1 MYHERVFSREITG
14 AQNGRARCKVCTGNW
29 QASIKRVSSRSM
41 NIGKYAKTRKL
52 IVLFLVMQLLL
63 VACGKPFPQD
73 SDPIPATNAIG
84 CNTNNI
90 GASSGISAYPRSDP
104 QWVRISNYF
113 QDTTI
118 LEGTVPGP
126 TLPEPSNA
134 QAPSEVSE
142 EEVPW
147 NHYTHDMT
155 FKVLPDPGYKHLLS
169 SYMAMDSQGNLTG
182 GVHSTIETEWETGA
196 FFDENFWPAVG
207 DRIWVEG
214 RWVFD
219 CGHNGLSND
228 NPTEV
233 NKCGEKCVRYET
245 EMHPPRA
252 LAVFRQHRGGLL
264 SLNGHM
270 TWVPVTQAD
279 IFVSGNGGGANDAC
293 SLVIRHI
300 NVVTGQSDDCQ
311 HTGPIIPIN
320 DRNYVFD
327 IYPPGTDYRT
337 YEDNLTF
344 RVHPPSS
351 NASVVAIP
359 TFTLVGSPIQ
369 PLLCPIDAT
378 TPPPTQTETACP
390 QLPAHPTR
398 IRVILPFKGSQYTQA
413 FRESIQVG
421 WNVPPTTSIRTFRI
435 SLHEFKIIH
444 NGESTVDGDWRVY
457 VNVGGQWRYLNDDLS
472 PDTNNPNCQ
481 PGDGLN
487 ENGDGDC
494 FQYDG
499 PGSGWGVV
507 IQDGTIIHVAVGG
520 YESDAV
526 DSHYCSDPAGCDFST
541 AAGDSLGQNDDRI
554 GTTEFD
560 LFPPYYNFTQT
571 CDPSKTICQLGPVTT
586 QDVAGD
592 QYQVT
597 FTVQEVPTP
606 PPTFAEFSPLSAQI
620 NCDAKPSQTQF
631 LETITNT
638 GTQQLDWTASSNDS
652 GIHVSPNSG
661 SIPPGMS
668 QTVKVRGIP
677 KFNSPTGDIEVIF
690 DSNGGGQAIILTCI

>member
-14 AQNGRARCKVCTGNW
+14 AQNGRDKCKVCTGNW
-29 QASIKRVSSRSM
+29 QTFFKKVSSRSM
-41 NIGKYAKTRKL
+41 NSGRYTNTRKL
-52 IVLFLVMQLLL
+52 MLVFLVMQLLL

-73 SDPIPATNAIG
+73 SNPIPATNAIG
-84 CNTNNI
+84 CNTADI
-90 GASSGISAYPRSDP
+90 GDTTDVSRSDP
-104 QWVRISNYF
+104 QWVRIRNSF

-118 LEGTVPGP
+118 LEGRVPGP
-126 TLPEPSNA
+126 FVPESSST

-155 FKVLPDPGYKHLLS
+155 FKVLPDLGYKHLLS
-169 SYMAMDSQGNLTG
+169 SYMSMDSQGNLTT
-182 GVHSTIETEWETGA
+182 GVHSTIEAEWEMGA

-214 RWVFD
+214 SWVFD
-219 CGHNGLSND
+219 CGHNGLNND
-228 NPTEV
+228 NSTEV
-233 NKCGEKCVRYET
+233 NKCGEKCVKYET

-252 LAVFRQHRGGLL
+252 LAVFRQNRGGLL

-279 IFVSGNGGGANDAC
+279 IFVSGYGGGANDAC

-300 NVVTGQSDDCQ
+300 NSVTGQSDDCQ

-327 IYPPGTDYRT
+327 IYPPGTDYTT

-351 NASVVAIP
+351 NASVVATP
-359 TFTLVGSPIQ
+359 TFSIVGSLIQ

-390 QLPAHPTR
+390 ELPTHPTR
-398 IRVILPFKGSQYTQA
+398 IRVILPFKGSQDTQP

-421 WNVPPTTSIRTFRI
+421 WNVPPSTSIRTFLI

-444 NGESTVDGDWRVY
+444 NGESFLHDGDWRAY
-457 VNVGGQWRYLNDDLS
+457 VNVGSQWRYLNDLS
-472 PDTNNPNCQ
+472 PDTNTPNCQ
-481 PGDGLN
+481 PGNGLN

-494 FQYDG
+494 FAYD
-499 PGSGWGVV
+499 SSAWRVA
-507 IQDGTIIHVAVGG
+507 IQDGTPIHVAVGG
-520 YESDAV
+520 YESDPV
-526 DSHYCSDPAGCDFST
+526 DSSYCTNPVGCDYSVG
-541 AAGDSLGQNDDRI
+541 AGIALGTENDDRI
-554 GTTEFD
+554 GTSEFD
-560 LFPPYYNFTQT
+560 LTAPNYTAPGTFT
-571 CDPSKTICQLGPVTT
+571 TT
-586 QDVAGD
+586 RLDDGE

-597 FTVQEVPTP
+597 FTVQEIPTP
-606 PPTFAEFSPLSAQI
+606 PPTFIQVSPLSAQL
-620 NCDAKPSQTQF
+620 NCDATRPSQTQF
-631 LETITNT
+631 LETITNI
-638 GTQQLDWTASSNDS
+638 GTQQLDWTGTSNDN
-652 GIHVSPNSG
+652 GIYVVPASG
-661 SIPPGMS
+661 SIPPGQS
-668 QTVKVRGIP
+668 QTVKVKGIP
-677 KFNSPTGDIEVIF
+677 KFNSPLGDVEVIF
-690 DSNGGGQAIILTCI
+690 DSNGGSQVIIPTCM